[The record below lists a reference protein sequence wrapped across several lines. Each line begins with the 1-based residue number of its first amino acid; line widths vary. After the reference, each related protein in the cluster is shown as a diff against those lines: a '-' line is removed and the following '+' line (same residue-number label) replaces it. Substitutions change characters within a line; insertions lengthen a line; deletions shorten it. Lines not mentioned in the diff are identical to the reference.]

1 MYLASKFD
9 TVINYTWGY
18 SRHLHNAGFHM
29 EECEQCNNSIRD
41 IDDMVYMFV
50 DRDDDTGDCTIEY
63 DFGFFCSTDCLV
75 NSMQLY
81 EVTEP
86 PFNYQDSIWEEE

>member
-1 MYLASKFD
+1 MYLASNFD

-18 SRHLHNAGFHM
+18 SRHLHNAGFSM
-29 EECEQCNNSIRD
+29 EECEQCNNSIRN

-50 DRDDDTGDCTIEY
+50 DRDEDTGDCTIEY

>member
-29 EECEQCNNSIRD
+29 EECEQCCNSIRD